1 LETIAFLKGALMMVL
16 PMKVDHLQVTVRDV
30 GAVETFYD
38 GLMEALGFD
47 LNKKIKVYL
56 EELDM
61 TVIEYLDKSYDFGIC
76 SSLKEYQEET
86 IHRRKPGAVHHIAFR
101 ASSRNEV
108 DRIYQKVLELGAE
121 ILDEPQIFPQHGPNY
136 YALFFNDP
144 DGIKYEIVNNDD
156 HF

>member
-1 LETIAFLKGALMMVL
+1 MAL
-16 PMKVDHLQVTVRDV
+16 PMKVDHLQVTVKDV
-30 GAVETFYD
+30 NKVEAFYD

-47 LNKKIKVYL
+47 LNKKINVYL

-61 TVIEYLDKSYDFGIC
+61 QVIEYLDSSYDFGIC
-76 SSLKEYQEET
+76 SALSQFEDQT
-86 IHRRKPGAVHHIAFR
+86 VHRRKPGAVHHIAFR

-108 DRIYQKVLELGAE
+108 DRMYQIARGLGAE
-121 ILDEPQIFPQHGPNY
+121 ILDKPQIFPQHGPIY

-156 HF
+156 QC

>member
-1 LETIAFLKGALMMVL
+1 
-16 PMKVDHLQVTVRDV
+16 MKVDHLQVTVRDV
-30 GAVETFYD
+30 GTVETFYN

-108 DRIYQKVLELGAE
+108 DRIYQRVLELSAE

>member
-1 LETIAFLKGALMMVL
+1 MAL
-16 PMKVDHLQVTVRDV
+16 PMKVDHLQVTVRDINQ
-30 GAVETFYD
+30 VETFYD

-61 TVIEYLDKSYDFGIC
+61 NVIEYLDSSYDFGIC
-76 SSLKEYQEET
+76 SALSQYENET

-108 DRIYQKVLELGAE
+108 DRIYQTVLALDAE
-121 ILDEPQIFPQHGPNY
+121 ILDAPQIFPQHGPNY
-136 YALFFNDP
+136 YAVFFKDP

-156 HF
+156 HY

>member
-1 LETIAFLKGALMMVL
+1 MVL
-16 PMKVDHLQVTVRDV
+16 PMKVDHLQVTVKDIDL
-30 GAVETFYD
+30 VEDFYD

-47 LNKKIKVYL
+47 LSKKIKVYL

-61 TVIEYLDKSYDFGIC
+61 NVIEYLDSSYDFGIC
-76 SSLKEYQEET
+76 SALSEYENET
-86 IHRRKPGAVHHIAFR
+86 VHRRKPGAVHHIAFR
-101 ASSRNEV
+101 AVSRSEV
-108 DRIYQKVLELGAE
+108 DRIYQTVLALGAE

-156 HF
+156 HE

>member
-1 LETIAFLKGALMMVL
+1 
-16 PMKVDHLQVTVRDV
+16 MKVDHLQVTVRDV

-38 GLMEALGFD
+38 ELMEALGFD
-47 LNKKIKVYL
+47 LSKKIKVYL

-86 IHRRKPGAVHHIAFR
+86 IHRRKPGVVHHIAFR

>member
-1 LETIAFLKGALMMVL
+1 MGL
-16 PMKVDHLQVTVRDV
+16 PMKIDHLQVTVKDINE
-30 GAVETFYD
+30 VESFYD

-56 EELDM
+56 EEMDM
-61 TVIEYLDKSYDFGIC
+61 DVIEYLDKSYDFGIC
-76 SSLKEYQEET
+76 SALKQYEEET

-108 DRIYQKVLELGAE
+108 DRIYKTVMELGAK
-121 ILDEPQIFPQHGPNY
+121 ILDEPKIFPQHGPNY

-144 DGIKYEIVNNDD
+144 DGIKYEIVSNDD